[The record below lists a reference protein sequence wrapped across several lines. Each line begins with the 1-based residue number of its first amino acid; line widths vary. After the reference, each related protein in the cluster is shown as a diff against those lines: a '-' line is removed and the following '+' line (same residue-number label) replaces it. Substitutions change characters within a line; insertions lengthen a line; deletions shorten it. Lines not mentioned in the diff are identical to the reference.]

1 MRVAQIGTGRIG
13 ELHAATLA
21 GHPLVDELIVA
32 DLDAERAD
40 RVAAAV
46 GARSAAA
53 DAAMDAAD
61 ALVISA
67 ATDAHPSLI
76 RAGLSR
82 GIPIFS
88 EKPLALDLTESARL
102 VDEIDAAGV
111 PFQLGFQRR
120 FDAAYAEARRLVAS
134 GEIGRLYQVRMTAND
149 HEPPPEA
156 YIPTSG
162 GLFRDSS
169 IHDFDAI
176 RYVTGSEVETIYVE
190 GAVLGFE
197 MFERHGDIDTAV
209 ATMRMRD
216 GTLVTLA
223 GGRHNPLGYDI
234 RMELLG
240 SREAVSAGLGPRTPM
255 RRLDGEM
262 PDANPAWEGFIDRFA
277 DAYRAELSAF
287 VEVAAGRAGS
297 ACTARDGLEAM
308 RIAEA
313 AARSVA
319 ERRPVTLEEISAI
332 GVKEVQPDVLSR

>member
-32 DLDAERAD
+32 DLDTERAD

-46 GARSAAA
+46 GARSASA

-134 GEIGRLYQVRMTAND
+134 GEIGRLYQVR
-149 HEPPPEA
+149 
-156 YIPTSG
+156 
-162 GLFRDSS
+162 
-169 IHDFDAI
+169 
-176 RYVTGSEVETIYVE
+176 
-190 GAVLGFE
+190 
-197 MFERHGDIDTAV
+197 
-209 ATMRMRD
+209 
-216 GTLVTLA
+216 
-223 GGRHNPLGYDI
+223 
-234 RMELLG
+234 
-240 SREAVSAGLGPRTPM
+240 
-255 RRLDGEM
+255 
-262 PDANPAWEGFIDRFA
+262 
-277 DAYRAELSAF
+277 
-287 VEVAAGRAGS
+287 
-297 ACTARDGLEAM
+297 
-308 RIAEA
+308 
-313 AARSVA
+313 
-319 ERRPVTLEEISAI
+319 
-332 GVKEVQPDVLSR
+332 